1 MNVKLLFAAVGLILV
16 GAVAVAAFFLLGGGT
31 EPTSAL
37 PAPSYEDVTASSGV
51 DHQYDGDWTFYVGG
65 GVASFDC
72 NDDELPDLFFAGG
85 ENQSALFVNQSD
97 VGGVL
102 EFTDHTTTATAI
114 ERVTGAYP
122 LDIDSDGKVD
132 LVVLRNGPNVV
143 LRGLGSCEFEA
154 ANDTWGI
161 EVGDAWTTAFSA
173 TWEQDNTFPTLAFGN
188 YVLLDENGRQNG
200 DCYDNVL
207 QRPTDDGYSA
217 PIPLSPGWCSLSMLF
232 SDWSRTGQRDLRISN
247 DRHYYRDG
255 EEQLWRLSPGTE
267 PSLYTESDGWN
278 KLQIWGMGI
287 ASQDTNGDAYPEI
300 FLTSQGDNKLQT
312 LSGDGTEPEFSD
324 IAIRSGVT
332 AHRPYTGGDIMPST
346 AWHPE
351 FEDLNNDGFIDL
363 YISKGNVDSDPG
375 FAMADPNNLL
385 IGQPDGTFT
394 ESAEQAGI
402 VTFSSTRGA
411 ALVDLNLDGWL
422 DLVEVNR
429 EENVRLW
436 LGSGV
441 GGDSSTQDAH
451 WLGVSLEQPA
461 QNRQA
466 IGSWIEVRTGDYRM
480 EREVTV
486 GGGHVSGHLGP
497 THFGLGPARNAEI
510 RVIWP
515 DGESTEWID
524 VGADQFVTVVRGET
538 EPRVLKP

>member
-1 MNVKLLFAAVGLILV
+1 
-16 GAVAVAAFFLLGGGT
+16 
-31 EPTSAL
+31 
-37 PAPSYEDVTASSGV
+37 
-51 DHQYDGDWTFYVGG
+51 
-65 GVASFDC
+65 
-72 NDDELPDLFFAGG
+72 
-85 ENQSALFVNQSD
+85 
-97 VGGVL
+97 
-102 EFTDHTTTATAI
+102 
-114 ERVTGAYP
+114 VTGAYP

-441 GGDSSTQDAH
+441 GGDSSAQDAH

>member
-1 MNVKLLFAAVGLILV
+1 
-16 GAVAVAAFFLLGGGT
+16 
-31 EPTSAL
+31 
-37 PAPSYEDVTASSGV
+37 
-51 DHQYDGDWTFYVGG
+51 
-65 GVASFDC
+65 
-72 NDDELPDLFFAGG
+72 
-85 ENQSALFVNQSD
+85 
-97 VGGVL
+97 
-102 EFTDHTTTATAI
+102 
-114 ERVTGAYP
+114 
-122 LDIDSDGKVD
+122 
-132 LVVLRNGPNVV
+132 
-143 LRGLGSCEFEA
+143 
-154 ANDTWGI
+154 
-161 EVGDAWTTAFSA
+161 
-173 TWEQDNTFPTLAFGN
+173 
-188 YVLLDENGRQNG
+188 
-200 DCYDNVL
+200 
-207 QRPTDDGYSA
+207 
-217 PIPLSPGWCSLSMLF
+217 MLF